1 MLGCN
6 RHVFSTLAVCSVVKK
21 NKLPPY
27 SIQSAEPALVCN
39 KFGLIHY
46 YMITK
51 GTLTNAAVVST
62 TTPTTALIH
71 LVSNETN
78 NKLERM
84 FAILMWFSDKANSR
98 FWQAFSIR
106 SCLITYPFLNE

>member
-1 MLGCN
+1 
-6 RHVFSTLAVCSVVKK
+6 VVKK

-51 GTLTNAAVVST
+51 GALTAATVVST
-62 TTPTTALIH
+62 ATPTTALIH
-71 LVSNETN
+71 PVSNEAN
-78 NKLERM
+78 NKLERI
-84 FAILMWFSDKANSR
+84 FAILMWFSD
-98 FWQAFSIR
+98 
-106 SCLITYPFLNE
+106 